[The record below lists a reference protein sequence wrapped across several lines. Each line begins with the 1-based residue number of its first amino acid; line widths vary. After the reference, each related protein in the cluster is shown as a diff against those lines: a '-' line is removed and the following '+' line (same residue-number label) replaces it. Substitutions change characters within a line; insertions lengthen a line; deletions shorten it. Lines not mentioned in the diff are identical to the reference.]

1 MAKYS
6 RKAVSDFLD
15 KFPERISEYIFP
27 SWINSEQLKTRRK
40 NGQHIKERC
49 KSSFLINEIDLEIV
63 KEVLCNQTELEASE
77 KQW

>member
-1 MAKYS
+1 VAKYS

-15 KFPERISEYIFP
+15 KFPERISEYLFP

-40 NGQHIKERC
+40 NGKRIKERC
-49 KSSFLINEIDLEIV
+49 NSGFLINEIDLEII
-63 KEVLCNQTELEASE
+63 KEVLCNQTELEASK